1 MSRPVVV
8 TVDGPAASGKTS
20 VSRDLANRAGW
31 KWVSTGI
38 FYRGLTFVALKEK
51 TSLSDP
57 KALAALAT
65 SDVWSVEMSS
75 DETYLM
81 HRGRRIPYTEVSAE
95 EVGMHAS
102 QISQYPE
109 VRKAL
114 LAAQRACASLDY
126 TLVAEGRDCG
136 SVVFPEAALKIYLT
150 ASSDSRAMRRAVEK
164 SEDFQELKTLQKQ
177 RDQQDKQRAVAPMQ
191 VPEGG
196 HVVDSSSMSIEQVVT
211 AIESLA
217 RSNDLKTS

>member
-1 MSRPVVV
+1 MKEPIVI

-38 FYRGLTFVALKEK
+38 FYRGLTYVALQEK
-51 TSLSDP
+51 TSLDNP
-57 KALAALAT
+57 QALAALAT
-65 SDVWSVEMSS
+65 SNIWSVEMSPE
-75 DETYLM
+75 ETYLQY
-81 HRGRRIPYTEVSAE
+81 RGRRIPYAEVSAE

-109 VRKAL
+109 VRQAL
-114 LAAQRACASLDY
+114 LSAQRACAGSNF

-136 SVVFPEAALKIYLT
+136 SVVFPNAVLKIYLT
-150 ASSDSRAMRRAVEK
+150 ASSDSRAQRRAAEK
-164 SEDFQELKTLQKQ
+164 SEDVQALKNLQKQ

-191 VPEGG
+191 IPEGG
-196 HVVDSSSMSIEQVVT
+196 HVVDSSSMSLDEVVEE
-211 AIESLA
+211 IMKLA
-217 RSNDLKTS
+217 RSKGLQI